1 MKKSINFSFLLNLL
15 KRNLK
20 KHYHSEKLLKLQ
32 GDAKQ
37 TGEIMKKIGKAK
49 VLHSSHFP
57 QKITVKKIKL
67 YE

>member
-1 MKKSINFSFLLNLL
+1 M
-15 KRNLK
+15 
-20 KHYHSEKLLKLQ
+20 KLQ

-57 QKITVKKIKL
+57 QKITVKKIKP
-67 YE
+67 